1 MDITALTG
9 SSGTDVLSKSDA
21 SRNKLAKD
29 LDSFLMLLT
38 SQLKNQDPLSPM
50 DSTEF
55 TNQLVQFAQVEQS
68 INSNESLTSLI
79 SLSQQNIVTNSVNYI
94 GKTVEANS
102 KQVPLQNGQAKLGY
116 GVTADAHSVTIIIR
130 DAAGKIVHTEQG
142 EKKAG
147 VHPLTWNGKD
157 GSGKQLPDGAYS
169 VEVTAITKDNE
180 PIETYS
186 TAFGKVTGVT
196 TKDGQTLLVMDKLGV
211 GLDKILS
218 ITA

>member
-1 MDITALTG
+1 MDISALTG
-9 SSGTDVLSKSDA
+9 GGTDVLSKSDA

-29 LDSFLMLLT
+29 LDSFLTLLT

-55 TNQLVQFAQVEQS
+55 TNQLVQFAQVEQA
-68 INSNESLTSLI
+68 INSNESLTNLI
-79 SLSQQNIVTNSVNYI
+79 TLSQQNIVTNAVNYI
-94 GKTVEANS
+94 GKTVEASS
-102 KQVPLQNGQAKLGY
+102 KQVPLQNGQAKLAY
-116 GVTADAHSVTIIIR
+116 GVAEDAHSVTIVIR

-142 EKKAG
+142 EKTKG

-157 GSGKQLPDGAYS
+157 SAGVQLPDGAYV
-169 VEVTAITKDNE
+169 VEVTAINKDNE

-196 TKDGQTLLVMDKLGV
+196 TKDGETLLVMDKLGV
-211 GLDKILS
+211 PLDKILS

>member
-1 MDITALTG
+1 MDISALTG
-9 SSGTDVLSKSDA
+9 SGNEVLSKNDA

-29 LDSFLMLLT
+29 LDSFLTLLT

-55 TNQLVQFAQVEQS
+55 TNQLVQFAQVEQA
-68 INSNESLTSLI
+68 INSNESLTNLI
-79 SLSQQNIVTNSVNYI
+79 SLSQQNIVTNAVNYI

-102 KQVPLQNGQAKLGY
+102 KQVPLQNGQAKLAY
-116 GVTADAHSVTIIIR
+116 GVTADAHQVTIVIR
-130 DAAGKIVHTEQG
+130 DASGKIVHTEQG
-142 EKKAG
+142 EKTKG
-147 VHPLTWNGKD
+147 VHALTWNGKD
-157 GSGKQLPDGAYS
+157 GGKQLPDGAYT
-169 VEVTAITKDNE
+169 VEVTAITRDNE

-186 TAFGKVTGVT
+186 TVFGKVTGVT
-196 TKDGQTLLVMDKLGV
+196 TKDGETLLVMDKLGV